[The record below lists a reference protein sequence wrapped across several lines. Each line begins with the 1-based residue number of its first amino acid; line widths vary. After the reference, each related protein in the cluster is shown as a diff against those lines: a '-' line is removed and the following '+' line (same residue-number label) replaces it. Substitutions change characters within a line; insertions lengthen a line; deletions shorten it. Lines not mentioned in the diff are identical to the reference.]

1 MAMEGQ
7 VNTGLA
13 PRTSDFPDEND
24 RYLRAPSPKAP
35 LIPGPPRKDAEWTE
49 GKKSETERKAQKY
62 TASASFLK
70 SCSELPIFENDQ

>member
-7 VNTGLA
+7 VNAGLA

-35 LIPGPPRKDAEWTE
+35 LIPGPPRKDAE
-49 GKKSETERKAQKY
+49 
-62 TASASFLK
+62 
-70 SCSELPIFENDQ
+70 